1 MKVSLKGIL
10 GVKSQMSYTQQNII
24 LSRTKENLK
33 NNKNLNLQLNMEN
46 YVGAQCEKTVQKPMG
61 QKLSNSMNSKNIAR
75 TSDNDDG
82 ACENKFET
90 QNAHLVLIKNQD
102 FSRNLIKGM
111 KTKEVINIV
120 STTP

>member
-46 YVGAQCEKTVQKPMG
+46 YVGVQCEKTVQKPMG
-61 QKLSNSMNSKNIAR
+61 QKLSNSMNSK
-75 TSDNDDG
+75 
-82 ACENKFET
+82 
-90 QNAHLVLIKNQD
+90 
-102 FSRNLIKGM
+102 
-111 KTKEVINIV
+111 
-120 STTP
+120 